1 MTIVR
6 IWIAVSLVALA
17 TSQNTGFSPAVPTP
31 NVDGDWLVWTAG
43 RYTPFTPL
51 LTESVINNAS
61 LDSTFFSDV
70 TEVRSNVI
78 HRGGIGTQYWSIATN
93 HRRGLYYYLDLLSNN
108 IGVYDVTNGTRSRGS
123 EGISWSADGVAVD
136 WLTGTPTSSI
146 LTWGCWW

>member
-31 NVDGDWLVWTAG
+31 
-43 RYTPFTPL
+43 
-51 LTESVINNAS
+51 SVINNAS